1 MAPEKY
7 DNLSNG
13 FKDVFDEINE
23 LITHPLVT
31 INDEEFKFKFYI
43 CSDYKVCSYIA
54 SYNYY

>member
-43 CSDYKVCSYIA
+43 TKYVATYIA